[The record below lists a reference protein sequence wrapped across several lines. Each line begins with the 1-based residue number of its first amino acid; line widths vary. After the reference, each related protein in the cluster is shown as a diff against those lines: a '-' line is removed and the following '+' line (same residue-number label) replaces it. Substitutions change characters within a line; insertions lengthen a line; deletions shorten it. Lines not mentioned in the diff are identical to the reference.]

1 MGVILD
7 TCIWVEVE
15 RGRLAPMDV
24 AEITRE
30 EPVYLAAPVI
40 AELEY
45 GVNRAGTDAQ
55 RQKRA
60 AALAR
65 VRRKPCLVID
75 AETGSTFGRLSA
87 ALESSGKPS
96 AHRVND
102 LWLASLAVQHNLA
115 VLTLN
120 PRDFADIPGLRLLS
134 LPPRHRAPQ

>member
-7 TCIWVEVE
+7 TSVWVDVE

-24 AEITRE
+24 AAVTST
-30 EPVYLAAPVI
+30 EPVYLVPPVI

-45 GVNRAGTDAQ
+45 GVNRAATESQ

-65 VRRKPCLVID
+65 IRRKPCLLID
-75 AETGSTFGRLSA
+75 AETGVVFGRLSA
-87 ALESSGKPS
+87 NLDSSGRPS
-96 AHRVND
+96 THRVND
-102 LWLASLAVQHNLA
+102 VWIAAMAIQHNLA

-120 PRDFADIPGLRLLS
+120 PGDFRDIPGLRLLS
-134 LPPRHRAPQ
+134 L

>member
-7 TCIWVEVE
+7 TSIWVDVE

-24 AEITRE
+24 AAVTGT
-30 EPVYLAAPVI
+30 EPVYLTPSVL

-45 GVNRAGTDAQ
+45 GVHRAATDAQ

-65 VRRKPCLVID
+65 IRRKPCLLMD
-75 AETGSTFGRLSA
+75 AETGAVFGRLAA
-87 ALESSGKPS
+87 ALDSAGKPS
-96 AHRVND
+96 THRIND
-102 LWLASLAVQHNLA
+102 LWMAASAIQHNLS

-120 PRDFADIPGLRLLS
+120 AGDFADIPGLRLLS
-134 LPPRHRAPQ
+134 LPAA